1 MNCLNIGL
9 FFAKSLL
16 SFTLIL
22 SLVIIIITQFCFPRI
37 FLFMN
42 KILNTILI
50 TGASRGLGANFAK
63 VLAND
68 GFKIIGVSRNK
79 NELEKVITSLPN
91 QTLNHDFIEMDIT
104 NDQDVQTKLKHLNL
118 YGLINNAGIANTKLL
133 HEETNYDLSKI
144 IDVNL
149 MGSLNVSRIV
159 IPNMIKNQN
168 GKIINIA
175 STLGY
180 RPLPFVGAY
189 SATKAAL
196 IQVTK
201 SQSIELAR
209 YNITVN
215 ALAPGYILT
224 DINRDQLEG
233 KAGDIL
239 KKKIP
244 LKRFASVDELNP
256 IISMLL
262 NRDNA
267 YMTGAVIAVDG
278 GLSTGL

>member
-1 MNCLNIGL
+1 MNDQLD
-9 FFAKSLL
+9 
-16 SFTLIL
+16 
-22 SLVIIIITQFCFPRI
+22 
-37 FLFMN
+37 
-42 KILNTILI
+42 TILI

-63 VLAND
+63 VLASD
-68 GFKIIGVSRNK
+68 GFRIIGVGRNK
-79 NELEKVITSLPN
+79 INLEKVILNLPN
-91 QTLNHDFIEMDIT
+91 QQLDHHFIELDIT
-104 NDQDVQTKLKHLNL
+104 DEIEVNKKLSNLNL
-118 YGLINNAGIANTKLL
+118 YALINNAGIANTKLL
-133 HEETNYDLSKI
+133 HKETYSELSNI
-144 IDVNL
+144 IDTNL
-149 MGSLNVSRIV
+149 LGSLNVSNAI
-159 IPNMIKNQN
+159 IPKMIINKR

-180 RPLPFVGAY
+180 RPLSYVGAY

-209 YNITVN
+209 YNICVN

-233 KAGDIL
+233 ETGDLL

-244 LKRFASVDELNP
+244 LKRFATVDELDT

-262 NRDNA
+262 NTNNT
-267 YMTGAVIAVDG
+267 YMTGAVVAVDG

>member
-1 MNCLNIGL
+1 MND
-9 FFAKSLL
+9 SLD
-16 SFTLIL
+16 
-22 SLVIIIITQFCFPRI
+22 
-37 FLFMN
+37 
-42 KILNTILI
+42 TILI

-68 GFKIIGVSRNK
+68 GFRIIGIGRNRI
-79 NELEKVITSLPN
+79 NLEKVISNLPN
-91 QTLNHDFIEMDIT
+91 QQLNHHFFELDIT
-104 NDQDVQTKLKHLNL
+104 DENYVNKQLSDLNL

-133 HEETNYDLSKI
+133 HKETYSDLSNI
-144 IDVNL
+144 IDTNL
-149 MGSLNVSRIV
+149 LGSLNVSNAV
-159 IPNMIKNQN
+159 IPKMMINKR

-180 RPLPFVGAY
+180 RPLAYVGAY

-209 YNITVN
+209 YNICVN

-224 DINRDQLEG
+224 DINRNQLEG
-233 KAGDIL
+233 ETGDLL

-244 LKRFASVDELNP
+244 LKRFATVDELDT

-262 NRDNA
+262 NTNNT
-267 YMTGAVIAVDG
+267 YMTGAVVAVDG

>member
-1 MNCLNIGL
+1 MND
-9 FFAKSLL
+9 SLD
-16 SFTLIL
+16 
-22 SLVIIIITQFCFPRI
+22 
-37 FLFMN
+37 
-42 KILNTILI
+42 TILI

-68 GFKIIGVSRNK
+68 GFRIIGIGRNRI
-79 NELEKVITSLPN
+79 NLEKVISNLPN
-91 QTLNHDFIEMDIT
+91 QQLNHHFFELDIT
-104 NDQDVQTKLKHLNL
+104 DENYVNKQLSDLNL

-133 HEETNYDLSKI
+133 HKETYSELSNI
-144 IDVNL
+144 IDTNL
-149 MGSLNVSRIV
+149 LGSLNVSNAI
-159 IPNMIKNQN
+159 IPKMIINKR

-180 RPLPFVGAY
+180 RPLSYVGAY

-209 YNITVN
+209 YNICVN

-233 KAGDIL
+233 ETGDLL

-244 LKRFASVDELNP
+244 LKRFATVDELDT

-262 NRDNA
+262 NTSNT
-267 YMTGAVIAVDG
+267 YMTGAVVAVDG

>member
-1 MNCLNIGL
+1 MND
-9 FFAKSLL
+9 SLD
-16 SFTLIL
+16 
-22 SLVIIIITQFCFPRI
+22 
-37 FLFMN
+37 
-42 KILNTILI
+42 TILI

-68 GFKIIGVSRNK
+68 GFRIIGIGRNRI
-79 NELEKVITSLPN
+79 NLEKVISNLPN
-91 QTLNHDFIEMDIT
+91 QQLNHHFFELDIT
-104 NDQDVQTKLKHLNL
+104 DEDYVNKQLSNLNL

-133 HEETNYDLSKI
+133 HKETYSELSNI
-144 IDVNL
+144 IDTNL
-149 MGSLNVSRIV
+149 LGSLNVSNAI
-159 IPNMIKNQN
+159 IPKMIINKR

-180 RPLPFVGAY
+180 RPLSYVGAY

-209 YNITVN
+209 YNICVN

-233 KAGDIL
+233 ETGDLL

-244 LKRFASVDELNP
+244 LKRFATVDELDT

-262 NRDNA
+262 NTSNT
-267 YMTGAVIAVDG
+267 YMTGAVVAVDG

>member
-1 MNCLNIGL
+1 MNDPLD
-9 FFAKSLL
+9 
-16 SFTLIL
+16 
-22 SLVIIIITQFCFPRI
+22 
-37 FLFMN
+37 
-42 KILNTILI
+42 TILI

-68 GFKIIGVSRNK
+68 GFRIIGIGRNK
-79 NELEKVITSLPN
+79 INLEKVISNLPN
-91 QTLNHDFIEMDIT
+91 QQLNHHFFELDIT
-104 NDQDVQTKLKHLNL
+104 DENCVNKHLSDLNL

-133 HEETNYDLSKI
+133 HKETYSELSNI
-144 IDVNL
+144 IDTNL
-149 MGSLNVSRIV
+149 LGSLNVSNAV
-159 IPNMIKNQN
+159 IPKMMINKR

-180 RPLPFVGAY
+180 RPLAYVGAY

-209 YNITVN
+209 YNICVN

-224 DINRDQLEG
+224 DINRDQLGGET
-233 KAGDIL
+233 GDLL

-244 LKRFASVDELNP
+244 LKRFATVEELDT

-262 NRDNA
+262 NTSNT
-267 YMTGAVIAVDG
+267 YMTGAVVAVDG

>member
-1 MNCLNIGL
+1 MND
-9 FFAKSLL
+9 SLD
-16 SFTLIL
+16 
-22 SLVIIIITQFCFPRI
+22 
-37 FLFMN
+37 
-42 KILNTILI
+42 TILI

-68 GFKIIGVSRNK
+68 GFRIIGIGRNRI
-79 NELEKVITSLPN
+79 NLEKVISNLPN
-91 QTLNHDFIEMDIT
+91 QQLNHYFFELDIT
-104 NDQDVQTKLKHLNL
+104 DENWVNKQLSDLNL

-133 HEETNYDLSKI
+133 HKETYSELSNI
-144 IDVNL
+144 IDTNL
-149 MGSLNVSRIV
+149 LGSLNVSNAI
-159 IPNMIKNQN
+159 IPKMIMNKR

-180 RPLPFVGAY
+180 RPLSYVGAY

-209 YNITVN
+209 YNICVN

-233 KAGDIL
+233 ETGDLL

-244 LKRFASVDELNP
+244 LKRFATVDELDT

-262 NRDNA
+262 NKSNT
-267 YMTGAVIAVDG
+267 YMTGAVVAVDG

>member
-1 MNCLNIGL
+1 MND
-9 FFAKSLL
+9 SLD
-16 SFTLIL
+16 
-22 SLVIIIITQFCFPRI
+22 
-37 FLFMN
+37 
-42 KILNTILI
+42 TILI

-68 GFKIIGVSRNK
+68 GFRIIGIGRNRI
-79 NELEKVITSLPN
+79 NLEKVISNLPN
-91 QTLNHDFIEMDIT
+91 QQLNHHFFELDIT
-104 NDQDVQTKLKHLNL
+104 DENSVNKQLSDLNL

-133 HEETNYDLSKI
+133 HKETYSDLSNI
-144 IDVNL
+144 IDTNL
-149 MGSLNVSRIV
+149 LGSLNVSNAV
-159 IPNMIKNQN
+159 IPKMMINKR

-180 RPLPFVGAY
+180 RPLAYVGAY

-209 YNITVN
+209 YNICVN

-224 DINRDQLEG
+224 DINRDQLGGET
-233 KAGDIL
+233 GDLL

-244 LKRFASVDELNP
+244 LKRFATVEELDT

-262 NRDNA
+262 NTSNT
-267 YMTGAVIAVDG
+267 YMTGAVVAVDG

>member
-1 MNCLNIGL
+1 MND
-9 FFAKSLL
+9 SLD
-16 SFTLIL
+16 
-22 SLVIIIITQFCFPRI
+22 
-37 FLFMN
+37 
-42 KILNTILI
+42 TILI

-68 GFKIIGVSRNK
+68 GFRIIGIGRNRI
-79 NELEKVITSLPN
+79 NLEKVIYNLPN
-91 QTLNHDFIEMDIT
+91 QQLNHHFFELDIT
-104 NDQDVQTKLKHLNL
+104 DENCVNKQLSDLNL

-133 HEETNYDLSKI
+133 HKETYSELSNI
-144 IDVNL
+144 IDTNL
-149 MGSLNVSRIV
+149 LGSLNVSNAI
-159 IPNMIKNQN
+159 IPKMIINKR

-180 RPLPFVGAY
+180 RPLSYVGAY

-209 YNITVN
+209 YNICVN

-233 KAGDIL
+233 ETGDLL

-244 LKRFASVDELNP
+244 LKRFATVDELDT

-262 NRDNA
+262 NTNNT
-267 YMTGAVIAVDG
+267 YMTGAVVAVDG

>member
-1 MNCLNIGL
+1 MND
-9 FFAKSLL
+9 SLD
-16 SFTLIL
+16 
-22 SLVIIIITQFCFPRI
+22 
-37 FLFMN
+37 
-42 KILNTILI
+42 TILI

-68 GFKIIGVSRNK
+68 GFRIIGIGRNRI
-79 NELEKVITSLPN
+79 NLEKVIFNLPN
-91 QTLNHDFIEMDIT
+91 QQLSHHFFELDIT
-104 NDQDVQTKLKHLNL
+104 DESCVNEQLSDLNL

-133 HEETNYDLSKI
+133 HKETYTDLSNI
-144 IDVNL
+144 IDTNL
-149 MGSLNVSRIV
+149 LGSLNVSNAV
-159 IPNMIKNQN
+159 IPKMIINKR

-180 RPLPFVGAY
+180 RPLSYVGAY

-209 YNITVN
+209 YNICVN

-233 KAGDIL
+233 ETGDLL

-244 LKRFASVDELNP
+244 LKRFATVDELDT

-262 NRDNA
+262 NTSNT
-267 YMTGAVIAVDG
+267 YMTGAIVAVDG

>member
-1 MNCLNIGL
+1 MND
-9 FFAKSLL
+9 SLD
-16 SFTLIL
+16 
-22 SLVIIIITQFCFPRI
+22 
-37 FLFMN
+37 
-42 KILNTILI
+42 TILI

-68 GFKIIGVSRNK
+68 GFRIIGIGRNRI
-79 NELEKVITSLPN
+79 NLEKVISNLPN
-91 QTLNHDFIEMDIT
+91 QQLNHHFFELDIT
-104 NDQDVQTKLKHLNL
+104 DENWVNKQLSDLNL

-133 HEETNYDLSKI
+133 HKETYSELSNI
-144 IDVNL
+144 IDTNL
-149 MGSLNVSRIV
+149 LGSLNVSNAI
-159 IPNMIKNQN
+159 IPKMIINKR

-180 RPLPFVGAY
+180 RPLSYVGAY

-209 YNITVN
+209 YNICVN

-233 KAGDIL
+233 ETGDLL

-244 LKRFASVDELNP
+244 LKRFATVDELDT

-262 NRDNA
+262 NTSNT
-267 YMTGAVIAVDG
+267 YMTGAVVAVDG

>member
-1 MNCLNIGL
+1 MND
-9 FFAKSLL
+9 SLD
-16 SFTLIL
+16 
-22 SLVIIIITQFCFPRI
+22 
-37 FLFMN
+37 
-42 KILNTILI
+42 TILI

-68 GFKIIGVSRNK
+68 GFRIIGIGRNRI
-79 NELEKVITSLPN
+79 NLEKVISNLPN
-91 QTLNHDFIEMDIT
+91 QQLNHHFFELDIT
-104 NDQDVQTKLKHLNL
+104 DENSVNKQLSDLNL

-133 HEETNYDLSKI
+133 HKETYSELSNI
-144 IDVNL
+144 IDTNL
-149 MGSLNVSRIV
+149 LGSLNVSNAI
-159 IPNMIKNQN
+159 IPKMIINKR

-180 RPLPFVGAY
+180 RPLSYVGAY

-209 YNITVN
+209 YNICVN

-233 KAGDIL
+233 ETGDLL

-244 LKRFASVDELNP
+244 LKRFATVDELDT

-262 NRDNA
+262 NTSNT
-267 YMTGAVIAVDG
+267 YMTGAIVAVDG

>member
-1 MNCLNIGL
+1 MND
-9 FFAKSLL
+9 SLD
-16 SFTLIL
+16 
-22 SLVIIIITQFCFPRI
+22 
-37 FLFMN
+37 
-42 KILNTILI
+42 TILI

-68 GFKIIGVSRNK
+68 GFRIIGIGRNRI
-79 NELEKVITSLPN
+79 NLEKVISNLPN
-91 QTLNHDFIEMDIT
+91 QQLSHHFFELDIT
-104 NDQDVQTKLKHLNL
+104 DENCVNKQLSDLNL

-133 HEETNYDLSKI
+133 HKETYSELSNI
-144 IDVNL
+144 IDTNL
-149 MGSLNVSRIV
+149 LGSLNVSNAI
-159 IPNMIKNQN
+159 IPKMIINKR

-180 RPLPFVGAY
+180 RPLSYVGAY

-209 YNITVN
+209 YNICVN

-233 KAGDIL
+233 ETGDLI

-244 LKRFASVDELNP
+244 LKRFATVDELDT

-262 NRDNA
+262 NTSNT
-267 YMTGAVIAVDG
+267 YMTGAVVAVDG

>member
-1 MNCLNIGL
+1 MY
-9 FFAKSLL
+9 KR
-16 SFTLIL
+16 
-22 SLVIIIITQFCFPRI
+22 Q
-37 FLFMN
+37 
-42 KILNTILI
+42 
-50 TGASRGLGANFAK
+50 GASRGLGANFAK

-68 GFKIIGVSRNK
+68 GFRIIGIGRNRI
-79 NELEKVITSLPN
+79 NLEKVISNLPN
-91 QTLNHDFIEMDIT
+91 QQLNHHFFELDIT
-104 NDQDVQTKLKHLNL
+104 DENYVKKQLSDLNL

-133 HEETNYDLSKI
+133 HKETYSELSNI
-144 IDVNL
+144 IDTNL
-149 MGSLNVSRIV
+149 LGSLNVSNAI
-159 IPNMIKNQN
+159 IPKMIINKR

-180 RPLPFVGAY
+180 RPLSYVGAY

-209 YNITVN
+209 YNICVN

-233 KAGDIL
+233 ETGDLL

-244 LKRFASVDELNP
+244 LKRFATVDELDT

-262 NRDNA
+262 NTSNT
-267 YMTGAVIAVDG
+267 YMTGAVVAVDG

>member
-1 MNCLNIGL
+1 MNDPLD
-9 FFAKSLL
+9 
-16 SFTLIL
+16 
-22 SLVIIIITQFCFPRI
+22 
-37 FLFMN
+37 
-42 KILNTILI
+42 TILI

-68 GFKIIGVSRNK
+68 GFRIIGIGRNRI
-79 NELEKVITSLPN
+79 NLEKVISNLPN
-91 QTLNHDFIEMDIT
+91 QQLNHHFFELDIT
-104 NDQDVQTKLKHLNL
+104 DENYVNKQLSDLNL

-133 HEETNYDLSKI
+133 HKETYSELSNI
-144 IDVNL
+144 IDTNL
-149 MGSLNVSRIV
+149 LGSLNVSNAI
-159 IPNMIKNQN
+159 IPKMIINKR

-180 RPLPFVGAY
+180 RPLSYVGAY

-209 YNITVN
+209 YNICVN

-233 KAGDIL
+233 ETGDLL

-244 LKRFASVDELNP
+244 LKRFATVDELDT

-262 NRDNA
+262 NTSNT
-267 YMTGAVIAVDG
+267 YMTGAVVAVDG